1 MILRLV
7 TEVED
12 LIMAV
17 VKTSIVDGVVN
28 VVIEIA
34 VEMLLGVMGLM
45 VDSKD
50 VVMPVVETPVVPW
63 LFNEEGRIVVL
74 SGAVF
79 VD

>member
-1 MILRLV
+1 MV